1 MPEDPYTVQKLR
13 GGFAI
18 VHREDGKRRRI
29 QLEATDR
36 QSAEAEARR
45 KWAAS
50 DQSPWTVSR
59 VVAHYLKAK
68 EAEGIATLDRRR
80 DAWKAMRPFWE
91 RIDPHMI
98 DPPMCKAY
106 RATRPVSDATVRLE
120 LSLLSTALGMVAKDR
135 NIPEITNKPDMW
147 LPPASERQERHLTA
161 RQFKKLQAGAI
172 APHASLYMALGVFT
186 LARPSALFDLRW
198 TQVDFIRNLID
209 LNPPGRRQT
218 AKKRPIVPMGPLLR
232 EAMEKAFRA
241 RTCEYVIESG
251 GKPIASI
258 KKAFQAAGKRSGVH
272 ATPYTLRHTGA
283 VWSAEQGTPMP
294 VLAQLMGHD
303 DDRTTQKHYARFSP
317 DYLRGASQSVEDA
330 FNEKVRGS
338 P

>member
-1 MPEDPYTVQKLR
+1 MPEDAYSVQKLR
-13 GGFAI
+13 GGYAI
-18 VHREDGKRRRI
+18 VYREDGKRRRI

-36 QSAEAEARR
+36 QSAQAEARR

-50 DQSPWTVSR
+50 DQSPWTVAR
-59 VVAHYLKAK
+59 IIEHYLKAK
-68 EAEGIATLDRRR
+68 EAEGIATLDRRK
-80 DAWKAMRPFWE
+80 DAWKAMRGFWE
-91 RIDPHMI
+91 NVDPNMI
-98 DPPMCKAY
+98 DAPMCKAY
-106 RATRPVSDATVRLE
+106 RETRSVADATVRLE

-135 NIPEITNKPDMW
+135 NVPEFTTKPDLW
-147 LPPASERQERHLTA
+147 LPPPGERQERHLTA
-161 RQFKKLQAGAI
+161 RQFKKLQENAI
-172 APHASLYMALGVFT
+172 APHASLYMVLGVFT

-198 TQVDFIRNLID
+198 SQVDFIRNMID

-218 AKKRPIVPMGPLLR
+218 AKKRPVVPMGPLLR
-232 EAMEKAFRA
+232 AAMEKAFRG

-258 KKAFQAAGKRSGVH
+258 KKAFQAASKRSGVH

-283 VWSAEQGTPMP
+283 VWSAEQGTPMAE
-294 VLAQLMGHD
+294 LAQLMGHD

-317 DYLRGASQSVEDA
+317 EYLRSASQRVEDA

-338 P
+338 A